1 MFFWNFDTA
10 VNRCLMLV
18 FFFGFR
24 LSDAVSNK
32 ISDALIGRANRTA
45 VNKSSRIF
53 SRPAKRDSKFSKS
66 RQPLHYRGKK
76 TENILRC

>member
-1 MFFWNFDTA
+1 
-10 VNRCLMLV
+10 MLV

-32 ISDALIGRANRTA
+32 ISDAFIGRANRTA
-45 VNKSSRIF
+45 VNKSSSIF

-66 RQPLHYRGKK
+66 RQPLHYRK
-76 TENILRC
+76 